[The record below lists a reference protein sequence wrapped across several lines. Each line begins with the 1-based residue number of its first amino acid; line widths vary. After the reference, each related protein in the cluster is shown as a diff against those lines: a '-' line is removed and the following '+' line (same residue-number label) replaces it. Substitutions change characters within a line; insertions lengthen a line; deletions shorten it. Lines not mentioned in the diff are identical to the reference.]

1 MDILFSI
8 VGLFILVMILF
19 GGVVASIFLARKVGL
34 IKEKLDDEN
43 KMGGGILANYS
54 NPLVF
59 RFIIIATLI
68 MVLMIPLGMVESVV
82 FERSNNYT
90 SVQQDIA
97 YTWGARQS
105 LDGVALLIPYT
116 ERFDTLETVTDSEGK
131 KSKRNK
137 TVYKQRTAIAL
148 PEELNIDLSLAA
160 KERQRS
166 IYKTS
171 VYNSDVAIDGNFKLP
186 NINELSDNIDNIHW
200 HKAWLA
206 VGISGTR
213 AINQSSPL
221 SWGSSNKA
229 IDFEPGTKVTET
241 IANGFHA
248 PLNLKSELNNNLANH
263 DKLYDFSMTL
273 NVNGSEGV
281 YFRPFGKTTTVKIKS
296 DWPHPSFQG
305 SVLPAD
311 HAISDTGFTAYWSI
325 PSLARNYPQL
335 WTIENQTFETNELS
349 AGVNLFDS
357 VSLYTKITRAIK
369 YGVMFLVL
377 TFITFLL
384 FELGIKRRLHLVQY
398 GVIGIALSVF
408 YLILLSMS
416 EQAGFLIAYVAA
428 ASIIV
433 AMIGLYVFAALRSI
447 SRATIIASILSALY
461 GLLFVMLRLED
472 YALLVGTGLLVGV
485 LGILMYYTRNI
496 GKESQSSE
504 HIEVPQQAS

>member
-8 VGLFILVMILF
+8 LGLFILVMILF
-19 GGVVASIFLARKVGL
+19 GGIVATIYLARKVGL
-34 IKEKLDDEN
+34 VKEKIDDTNEN
-43 KMGGGILANYS
+43 KIGGGILANYS
-54 NPLVF
+54 NPLVV

-68 MVLMIPLGMVESVV
+68 MVLMIPLGMFESIVL
-82 FERSNNYT
+82 ERSSNYN
-90 SVQQDIA
+90 SVQNDISF
-97 YTWGARQS
+97 TWGTKQS

-137 TVYKQRTAIAL
+137 TVYKQRTAIVL
-148 PEELNIDLSLAA
+148 PEELNIDLSLAT
-160 KERQRS
+160 KERQRG

-171 VYNSDVAIDGNFKLP
+171 VYSSDIAIDGNFKLP
-186 NINELSDNIDNIHW
+186 NINELSDNIENIHW

-206 VGISGTR
+206 VGISGSR
-213 AINQSSPL
+213 SINQSSPL
-221 SWGSSNKA
+221 SWDSSNKA

-248 PLNLKSELNNNLANH
+248 PLNLTSELNNNLVNH
-263 DKLYDFSMTL
+263 NKLYDFSMTL
-273 NVNGSEGV
+273 NVNGSEGL

-384 FELGIKRRLHLVQY
+384 FELGIKRRLHIVQY
-398 GVIGIALSVF
+398 AVIGIALSVF
-408 YLILLSMS
+408 YLVLLSMS
-416 EQAGFLIAYVAA
+416 EQAGFLMAYVIA

-433 AMIGLYVFAALRSI
+433 AMIGVYVFAALRSV

-461 GLLFVMLRLED
+461 ALLFVMLRLED

-496 GKESQSSE
+496 GNESQPSE
-504 HIEVPQQAS
+504 HVEA